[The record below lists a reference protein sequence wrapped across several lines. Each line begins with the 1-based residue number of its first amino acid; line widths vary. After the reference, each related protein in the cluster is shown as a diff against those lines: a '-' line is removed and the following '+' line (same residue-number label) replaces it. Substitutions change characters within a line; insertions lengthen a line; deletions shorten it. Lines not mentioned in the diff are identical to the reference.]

1 MKTQSA
7 KAKGRRLQKEFRNL
21 LIEKL
26 NIHPEDIESRS
37 MGASGEDLIM
47 DPELHE
53 KSFPTVLNVRT
64 LKNSTYGM
72 HINKQK
78 QIKESMNL
86 LS

>member
-1 MKTQSA
+1 MKTQST

-37 MGASGEDLIM
+37 MGASGDEDLIM
-47 DPELHE
+47 DPDLHE

-64 LKNSTYGM
+64 LKNSTCGS
-72 HINKQK
+72 I
-78 QIKESMNL
+78 
-86 LS
+86 